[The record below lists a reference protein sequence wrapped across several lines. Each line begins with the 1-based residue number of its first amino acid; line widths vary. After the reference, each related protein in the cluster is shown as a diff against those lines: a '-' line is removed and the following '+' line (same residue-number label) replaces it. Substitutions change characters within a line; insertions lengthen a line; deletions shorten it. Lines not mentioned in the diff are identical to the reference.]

1 MLGTDT
7 LVEELV
13 ENLPDSD
20 SISVM
25 KEIANKYDVD
35 LNGVDDF
42 LYIDDEEWEMKV
54 NELIKIL
61 KKLDKDA
68 LVVKRANG
76 YSWKCYEPLK
86 DIIKETE
93 LFSNGSVYEEV
104 QDTEEE
110 PSVKMK
116 VIIIP

>member
-1 MLGTDT
+1 MVMIIKDKYDMLELLSDMLGTDT

-42 LYIDDEEWEMKV
+42 LYIDDEE
-54 NELIKIL
+54 
-61 KKLDKDA
+61 
-68 LVVKRANG
+68 
-76 YSWKCYEPLK
+76 
-86 DIIKETE
+86 
-93 LFSNGSVYEEV
+93 
-104 QDTEEE
+104 
-110 PSVKMK
+110 
-116 VIIIP
+116 